1 MFSNGMRVL
10 LLLLLVA
17 PLTAQAQSETT
28 VSRLYLVNPDS
39 TDIKGSVEALE
50 AAIKTRDFR
59 PSKQIGL
66 MPSELP
72 DHPGEIESRPFNF
85 GPASITLLSCGN
97 SAYAQI
103 GTSTGTNAG
112 LIGNTSERI
121 FGCLYL
127 SKRGIRMAMVIEQ
140 RSSTSGSLMGSLMS
154 GIKNVARGND
164 VDYTKKLFD
173 AMLQEVR
180 VKIPGVLVELQEL
193 SSGEVTRPDEEKVKA
208 LALSSPPP
216 AAPPAVAKAVE
227 VSAATTTERPSST
240 AQALDARRQLTGLGL
255 TYYSLEQFHDAI
267 KRKDAIAVDLFL
279 KAKSVDLSATSNKG
293 ETTIH
298 LAKRVNDPEI
308 IRMIEQ
314 SASQ

>member
-103 GTSTGTNAG
+103 GTATGTNAG

-140 RSSTSGSLMGSLMS
+140 RSSSSGGLMGSLMS
-154 GIKNVARGND
+154 GIKSVARGND
-164 VDYTKKLFD
+164 ADYTKKLFD

-208 LALSSPPP
+208 LALSTSSPPP
-216 AAPPAVAKAVE
+216 AAVPA
-227 VSAATTTERPSST
+227 AATTTTTERPSST

-279 KAKSVDLSATSNKG
+279 KAKSVDLSATNNKG

-314 SASQ
+314 NASQ

>member
-17 PLTAQAQSETT
+17 PLSAQAQSETT

-39 TDIKGSVEALE
+39 ADIKGSVEALE

-97 SAYAQI
+97 SAYAQV
-103 GTSTGTNAG
+103 GTATGTNAG
-112 LIGNTSERI
+112 LIGSSSERI

-140 RSSTSGSLMGSLMS
+140 RSSSSGGLMGSLMS
-154 GIKNVARGND
+154 GIKSVARGND
-164 VDYTKKLFD
+164 ADYTKKLFD

-180 VKIPGVLVELQEL
+180 AKIPGVLVELQEL

-216 AAPPAVAKAVE
+216 AAVAAPATKAAAVE
-227 VSAATTTERPSST
+227 AATERPSSA

-267 KRKDAIAVDLFL
+267 KRKDVIAVDLFL
-279 KAKSVDLSATSNKG
+279 KAKSVDLSATNNKG